1 MKLSIT
7 SKLFLAILAANI
19 AIAVAVGMAERVSFD
34 RGFREYMRE
43 REAERLT
50 GVADALA
57 TAWRTE
63 GSFEFLR
70 DNDMLW
76 QRMNRGGRE
85 GGGPPDRPRGP
96 SDAMRDRSPM
106 GEHSQERGPPP
117 GSPPG
122 RDAFDR
128 PPPRPSGG
136 GGRDGPQLPT
146 LLDAQQRRVVGVTGA
161 TALPLLRPVI
171 VDGKTVG
178 WLAGAEMR
186 EPFSGAERRL
196 QEQQAKAS
204 WIIGGLAILLA
215 ALVAYLLARGFL
227 APLKRLASA
236 THRIAA
242 GDYATR
248 VTTTSSDEL
257 GQLVAD
263 FNRLAQ
269 TLEANEAMR
278 RHFMADVSH
287 ELRTPLAIL
296 RGELEALEDGI
307 RRLTPE
313 RLKSLQAEV
322 ATLGKLV
329 DDLYDLSLADVG
341 ALAYH
346 KEDVDMIALVETAL
360 RVFRERFAARAL
372 AVDAP
377 LEGRPAIVVH
387 GDPDRLRQ
395 VMVNLFENCA
405 RYTDPGG
412 RLRVAVE
419 RAGGNVHV
427 DVMDSAP
434 GVPPELLPRLFE
446 RLFRVESSR
455 NRGSGG
461 AGLGLSLS
469 RSIVAG
475 HDGEIR
481 AQASPLGGLWIRITL
496 PLANR

>member
-1 MKLSIT
+1 MKLGIT

-43 REAERLT
+43 RESERLT
-50 GVADALA
+50 NLADALA

-63 GSFEFLR
+63 GNFEFLR

-76 QRMNRGGRE
+76 QRMNRGDRE
-85 GGGPPDRPRGP
+85 GGRSPDRPR
-96 SDAMRDRSPM
+96 A
-106 GEHSQERGPPP
+106 PPP
-117 GSPPG
+117 GPPPG

-128 PPPRPSGG
+128 PPPRPPPS
-136 GGRDGPQLPT
+136 GRDGPPLPT
-146 LLDAQQRRVVGVTGA
+146 LLDAEQRRVVGIVGA
-161 TALPLLRPVI
+161 TPPPLLRPVT
-171 VDGKTVG
+171 VEGKTVG

-215 ALVAYLLARGFL
+215 AAVAYLLARGFL

-248 VTTTSSDEL
+248 VAATSSDEL
-257 GQLVAD
+257 GQLIAD

-269 TLEANEAMR
+269 TLEANEALR
-278 RHFMADVSH
+278 RHFMADISH

-307 RRLTPE
+307 RKLTPE
-313 RLKSLQAEV
+313 RLNSLQAEV
-322 ATLGKLV
+322 AALGKLV

-341 ALAYH
+341 ALTYH
-346 KEDVDMIALVETAL
+346 KEDIDMVSLVETAL
-360 RVFRERFAARAL
+360 RAFRERFAARAL

-377 LEGRPAIVVH
+377 LDGRPAIFVH

-395 VMVNLFENCA
+395 VMINLFENCA
-405 RYTDPGG
+405 RHTDPGG

-475 HDGEIR
+475 HDGEMR
-481 AQASPLGGLWIRITL
+481 AQASKLGGLWIRITL
-496 PLANR
+496 PLAKH